1 VRLVLDTNVLVSSL
15 TGTAAPRK
23 LVDAARAEA
32 FTLCT
37 SETLLAELERVLSRA
52 AFARRLQA
60 AGLTVRGLVDDLR
73 ALALVVSPPSVPR
86 AVPNDPD
93 DDHVL
98 ACAIVASADAIVSGD
113 RDLIDL
119 HAYQGIPILKPAEA
133 LARIATGS

>member
-1 VRLVLDTNVLVSSL
+1 MRLVLDTNVLVSSL

-23 LVDAARAEA
+23 LVDAARAEV

-37 SETLLAELERVLSRA
+37 SDTLLAELERVLSRA
-52 AFARRLQA
+52 TFARRLQA
-60 AGLTVRGLVDDLR
+60 AGLTARGLVEDLR
-73 ALALVVSPPSVPR
+73 ALALVVSPPHVPR
-86 AVPNDPD
+86 VVANDPD

-119 HAYQGIPILKPAEA
+119 HAYQGIPILTPAEA
-133 LARIATGS
+133 LARIPASR